1 MLRIVSINT
10 AYGRTQVLH
19 GLSLHVSEGEVVA
32 LVGANGAGKTT
43 LLNTIS
49 GIVPAGKGSILFN
62 GKEIRRTPADR
73 IVRLGVSHV
82 PEGRQLFAPL
92 SVHDNLLLGAYT
104 RSSGD
109 KKAHLAEDLD
119 RVYAMFPIL
128 KERSEQRAGTLSG
141 GEQQMLAIGRGLMAR
156 PQMMLF
162 DEPSMG
168 LAPRVMADI
177 FTAIGQF
184 RTMGVTVLL
193 VEQNARWA
201 LRIADR
207 GYVLET
213 GRIVLDGPADEL
225 LENREV
231 QRAYLGKGYRE
242 VWE

>member
-1 MLRIVSINT
+1 MLRIANLHT

-19 GLSLHVSEGEVVA
+19 GVSLHVREGEVVA

-43 LLNTIS
+43 LLNSIS
-49 GIVPAGKGSILFN
+49 GIVPTASGSILFN
-62 GKEIRRTPADR
+62 GREIRRTPADR
-73 IVRLGVSHV
+73 IVRLGLSHV

-92 SVHDNLLLGAYT
+92 SVRDNLLLGAYA
-104 RSSGD
+104 RSGAD
-109 KKAHLAEDLD
+109 KKARLAEDLD

-128 KERSEQRAGTLSG
+128 KERAEQRAGTLSG

-156 PQMMLF
+156 PRMMLF

-168 LAPRVMADI
+168 LAPRVMAEI
-177 FTAIGQF
+177 FTAIGRF
-184 RTMGVTVLL
+184 RAMGVTVLL

-213 GRIVLDGPADEL
+213 GRIVLHGPADEL
-225 LENREV
+225 LENQDV

-242 VWE
+242 EYE